1 MDRCE
6 SRMPISLLLLLVDT
20 LQTTLENRVAS
31 FEEWLKLW
39 TAIVVLGLLYEYGC
53 ELLEPPRNWPP
64 KRSWPF
70 RHSFQLAKLGAIFV
84 TVGVAGELYVEV
96 MLSPAQEA
104 LRKFNDTRLAELN
117 KEAGDARKE
126 AGLAIERASKA
137 DERASKNEREAVA
150 LWKVAED
157 ERIARVE
164 IEQRVAWRRL
174 TTTQQAEI
182 GLHLSKLPPQIVS
195 VWYAG
200 PDLECQTFA
209 GDLARALRATDAWV
223 VSSPGTLIQYAE
235 GGSFKGPIPT
245 LVSGITVVG
254 TAEAPTRAAGDAI
267 VQEILRLGFD
277 AVMSP
282 KIERGKFAQIWVNVE
297 HRPEGPQGEAKLRTS
312 RPKKEQSKPVTPPIR
327 VANSARNV
335 KYVTAKT

>member
-1 MDRCE
+1 MEFPGWDTLEVARAVHSQLE
-6 SRMPISLLLLLVDT
+6 GWALAFFALLVVLD
-20 LQTTLENRVAS
+20 VAIHLFGES
-31 FEEWLKLW
+31 SGPTWVIEWREK
-39 TAIVVLGLLYEYGC
+39 TAEFTWKTRHWVWRLPPFHDAVVLKSLFKTLSLVAFALAI
-53 ELLEPPRNWPP
+53 LLEIAAYPYSERIDE
-64 KRSWPF
+64 
-70 RHSFQLAKLGAIFV
+70 LAVRDFV
-84 TVGVAGELYVEV
+84 GSQKQTAAALTIAGHA
-96 MLSPAQEA
+96 S
-104 LRKFNDTRLAELN
+104 

-126 AGLAIERASKA
+126 AARLGKE
-137 DERASKNEREAVA
+137 
-150 LWKVAED
+150 AED
-157 ERIARVE
+157 ERLARVE

-245 LVSGITVVG
+245 LVSGVTVVG